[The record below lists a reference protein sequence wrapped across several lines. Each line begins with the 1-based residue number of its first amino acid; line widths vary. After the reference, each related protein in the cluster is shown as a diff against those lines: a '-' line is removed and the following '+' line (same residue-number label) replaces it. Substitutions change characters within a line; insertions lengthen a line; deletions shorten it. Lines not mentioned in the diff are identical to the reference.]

1 MPQNDKRNAKRRT
14 RAERRAEEEARL
26 KEQAAQAEHERKQQT
41 LIGAIVVLV
50 VVALVAVIGVTV
62 YRNTHPSSTST
73 SSGSASPTSVAAAK
87 KAMNAVKTKPSK
99 ANSTGGFLFSKNGY
113 NKTISDAP
121 TISLYMDPICPGC
134 GSMHRQIDSTLASMF
149 DAGQVNLEFHLMT
162 SRDASSSDNYSS
174 RAANAAVYIV
184 EHDDNPEHLLKYIEN
199 IYDEDFQ
206 PDEADSYVP
215 VSDKKLQEQAE
226 KAGVSTA
233 VASKAFSNTY
243 TAWLKAADTYTSM
256 RPELENVSGNY
267 AGYMTTPT
275 VTINGTYLD
284 LVKVGQYNMSIK
296 DAILTSIGLKESQ
309 VGKIGVMPS
318 IGSGKPKAIDTGK

>member
-121 TISLYMDPICPGC
+121 TIALYMDPICPGC
-134 GSMHRQIDSTLASMF
+134 GSMHR
-149 DAGQVNLEFHLMT
+149 
-162 SRDASSSDNYSS
+162 
-174 RAANAAVYIV
+174 
-184 EHDDNPEHLLKYIEN
+184 
-199 IYDEDFQ
+199 
-206 PDEADSYVP
+206 
-215 VSDKKLQEQAE
+215 
-226 KAGVSTA
+226 
-233 VASKAFSNTY
+233 
-243 TAWLKAADTYTSM
+243 
-256 RPELENVSGNY
+256 
-267 AGYMTTPT
+267 
-275 VTINGTYLD
+275 
-284 LVKVGQYNMSIK
+284 
-296 DAILTSIGLKESQ
+296 
-309 VGKIGVMPS
+309 
-318 IGSGKPKAIDTGK
+318 

>member
-1 MPQNDKRNAKRRT
+1 MFFCQ
-14 RAERRAEEEARL
+14 
-26 KEQAAQAEHERKQQT
+26 
-41 LIGAIVVLV
+41 
-50 VVALVAVIGVTV
+50 
-62 YRNTHPSSTST
+62 
-73 SSGSASPTSVAAAK
+73 
-87 KAMNAVKTKPSK
+87 
-99 ANSTGGFLFSKNGY
+99 FSKNGY
-113 NKTISDAP
+113 NKTIRDAP
-121 TISLYMDPICPGC
+121 TIALYMDPICPGC

-215 VSDKKLQEQAE
+215 VSNKKLQEQAE

-243 TAWLKAADTYTSM
+243 TAWLKASDTYTSM

-309 VGKIGVMPS
+309 VGKSGVMPS